1 MQEVLSLGKD
11 EFDEKQARILSYYY
25 ILTSHPPSPQ
35 TSYVESFARSIYVFM
50 FHDWGG
56 MHDPT
61 LVSQDK

>member
-11 EFDEKQARILSYYY
+11 EFDEKYYY

-61 LVSQDK
+61 LSAKTNEHL